1 MIFPEDSTLE
11 CVDIKIVDDDEVEET
26 EELEIK
32 LLSVP
37 SVALVDEKKEKAVV
51 TIVDNDEEVP
61 PQMNVIGIQETEYTV
76 SEDEDIVRV
85 CVELMRRNPGM
96 VIGTLIFHDITAT
109 EDEGMYEIASLRCVL

>member
-11 CVDIKIVDDDEVEET
+11 CVDIKIVDDGEVEET

-51 TIVDNDEEVP
+51 TIIDNDEEVP
-61 PQMNVIGIQETEYTV
+61 PQMNVIGIRETEYTV

-109 EDEGMYEIASLRCVL
+109 EDEGMSEIASLRCVL